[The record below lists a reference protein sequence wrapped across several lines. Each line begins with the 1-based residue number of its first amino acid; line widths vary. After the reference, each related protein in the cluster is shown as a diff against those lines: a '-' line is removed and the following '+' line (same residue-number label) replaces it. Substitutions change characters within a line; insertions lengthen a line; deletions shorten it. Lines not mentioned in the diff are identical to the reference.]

1 MEDGVVGAGVEPEQA
16 LAMAARDAREAG
28 GVERRL
34 ERHAL
39 EAVDELVWVDDAV
52 VVEVELGAPV
62 RSRTSTSQTCAA
74 RSGRGSPGRAHSS
87 SHLTIAS
94 RDMALVGFSKS
105 SIVS

>member
-62 RSRTSTSQTCAA
+62 RLQTSMSQSDVCGAVA
-74 RSGRGSPGRAHSS
+74 PGRAHSN
-87 SHLTIAS
+87 
-94 RDMALVGFSKS
+94 
-105 SIVS
+105 

>member
-52 VVEVELGAPV
+52 VVEVELGVPV
-62 RSRTSTSQTCAA
+62 RSRTSTSQTESECAA
-74 RSGRGSPGRAHSS
+74 RSGRGARTAAP
-87 SHLTIAS
+87 I
-94 RDMALVGFSKS
+94 
-105 SIVS
+105 

>member
-16 LAMAARDAREAG
+16 LTMAARDAREAG

-62 RSRTSTSQTCAA
+62 RSRTSTSQTCAHACAA
-74 RSGRGSPGRAHSS
+74 RSHGPGRAHSN

-94 RDMALVGFSKS
+94 RDMALVGF
-105 SIVS
+105 

>member
-62 RSRTSTSQTCAA
+62 RSRTSTSQSDVCGAVA
-74 RSGRGSPGRAHSS
+74 PGRAHSS

-94 RDMALVGFSKS
+94 RDMALVGF
-105 SIVS
+105 